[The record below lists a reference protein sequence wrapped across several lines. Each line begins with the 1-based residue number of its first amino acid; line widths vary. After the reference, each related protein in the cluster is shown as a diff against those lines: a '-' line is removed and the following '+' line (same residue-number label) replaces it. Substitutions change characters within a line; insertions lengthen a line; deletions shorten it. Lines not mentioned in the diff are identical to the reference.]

1 MDHWCF
7 YYAQVMLE
15 GNEKEIQRLQ
25 EQIASMRADKEALE
39 ATLFDTQ
46 ANLED
51 LNSHKNQLDKDL
63 QELLVQ
69 QVIFMKNL

>member
-1 MDHWCF
+1 
-7 YYAQVMLE
+7 MLE
-15 GNEKEIQRLQ
+15 GYEKEIQRLQ

-51 LNSHKNQLDKDL
+51 VNSNKNQLDKEL
-63 QELLVQ
+63 QEVLVQ
-69 QVIFMKNL
+69 QVNFINI